1 MHELGVTFHIMDH
14 LEKVAKENEV
24 EKIRK
29 VVLELGEVST
39 VIESYLLNCWTWAAK
54 KRPLFEEAELI
65 VETLPAITYCEECE
79 KTYSTIE
86 YGKICPHCGSEHTYL
101 LQGVYVFSDL
111 WRNSRMAAAWL
122 AVSLCR
128 TGNYE

>member
-39 VIESYLLNCWTWAAK
+39 VIESYLK

-101 LQGVYVFSDL
+101 LQGSEFNIKEIEV
-111 WRNSRMAAAWL
+111 
-122 AVSLCR
+122 
-128 TGNYE
+128 E